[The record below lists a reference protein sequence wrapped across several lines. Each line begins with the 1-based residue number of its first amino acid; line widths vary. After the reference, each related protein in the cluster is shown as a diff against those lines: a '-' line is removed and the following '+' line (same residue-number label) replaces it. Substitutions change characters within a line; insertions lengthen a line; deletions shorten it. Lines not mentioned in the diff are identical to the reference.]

1 MIAALLAVSSVRM
14 NTVQCV
20 PVKYNTFVV
29 YNKDRGL
36 SIGSYLQMGLIKHLR
51 PKKKS
56 NKGFHNHL
64 VLN

>member
-1 MIAALLAVSSVRM
+1 MIKCFAALLAASSVRM

-51 PKKKS
+51 P
-56 NKGFHNHL
+56 
-64 VLN
+64 